1 MLTSAEQ
8 NFFSL
13 QHSLIINE
21 LAITTETLQRLSKNE
36 YSWASTNRMKYKQSA
51 STPATTP
58 TATNG
63 INKSNNSRN
72 NNNNNNNNNQL
83 VTMEWRKIFADS
95 NGYWKLEDTDRVSQI
110 ARYDVI

>member
-1 MLTSAEQ
+1 
-8 NFFSL
+8 
-13 QHSLIINE
+13 
-21 LAITTETLQRLSKNE
+21 
-36 YSWASTNRMKYKQSA
+36 MKYIQSA
-51 STPATTP
+51 PTPATNP

-63 INKSNNSRN
+63 ITKSNNSQ
-72 NNNNNNNNNQL
+72 NNNNNNNNQL